1 MALYRPDA
9 YASANESWL
18 VSGSA
23 WPGQTYDFDPLVPP
37 VSSRRLERLSK
48 LTATVSSSFLLFLGS
63 FSIIS
68 LKFLQLIGPH
78 LQMPARS
85 EPESVYIST
94 TMAKANSWAAQT
106 VRS

>member
-9 YASANESWL
+9 SASANASWL

-23 WPGQTYDFDPLVPP
+23 WPGQTYNFDPLVPP
-37 VSSRRLERLSK
+37 VSRRMDRLSG

-63 FSIIS
+63 SSIIS
-68 LKFLQLIGPH
+68 LKHFHLIGSH

-94 TMAKANSWAAQT
+94 TVAKANPRAAQT